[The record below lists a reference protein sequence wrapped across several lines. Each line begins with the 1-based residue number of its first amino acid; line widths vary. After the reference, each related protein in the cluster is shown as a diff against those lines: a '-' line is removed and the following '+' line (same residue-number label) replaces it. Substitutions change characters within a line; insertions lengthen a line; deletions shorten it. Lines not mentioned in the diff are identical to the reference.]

1 MTPRLETGCVRGAWS
16 LRRCRGTGAINWILL
31 LCMLVRYSHLV
42 ISFLFVSNYIFVF
55 LHAHFSYCF
64 RLLFTHGDLYSVRF
78 FRIILLNI
86 GVSDCIRLTS
96 ILSLRSSFSCS
107 VLRARKSRNV
117 CKCLSFVRLYFLCCF
132 AFSYSFCFV
141 ITCNNLFLLT
151 TTIKR
156 NVNKF

>member
-78 FRIILLNI
+78 FRIILLCLISFVKVSQEKGNI
-86 GVSDCIRLTS
+86 GVSECIRLTS
-96 ILSLRSSFSCS
+96 IPSLRSSFSFP
-107 VLRARKSRNV
+107 VLHARKSHNV
-117 CKCLSFVRLYFLCCF
+117 CKCLSLSDCISSVVLRFPIP
-132 AFSYSFCFV
+132 STS
-141 ITCNNLFLLT
+141 
-151 TTIKR
+151 
-156 NVNKF
+156 